1 MCKMCSL
8 LLNLKNNNNHNND
21 LSELKRVPDIQF
33 PCFSY
38 VIFFFILVIQS
49 CIALF
54 QNINLKSF
62 YECFYESFKFLTET
76 NDEVLEY
83 DYK

>member
-1 MCKMCSL
+1 MCSL

-33 PCFSY
+33 PYFSY
-38 VIFFFILVIQS
+38 VLFFILVIQS

-54 QNINLKSF
+54 QNINFKSF
-62 YECFYESFKFLTET
+62 YETFKFLTEN